1 MRNLKRALSLGLTA
15 AMISGLMVM
24 GTSTASYAD
33 VADTDNVEAIEV
45 LEAVGIMIGDENGNF
60 NPDQNV
66 TRNEMAVVM
75 ANLME
80 YNVASYKDTS
90 PFTDVPSWAEPYVA
104 ACYTNGIT
112 SGYSDTIYGGSDNVT
127 TAQAALMLMK
137 ALGYFQYASDF
148 GSDWQLATTR
158 QGNAIDLFIGV
169 DSGVEQAMTRND
181 VAQLVLNTLE
191 AGTVQA
197 NTSGSITIGGVTINT
212 DVQYDYITSNQSYAS
227 AINDSRTTNNDGD
240 LVSGYIVELGE
251 QLYMGDLQLEDGTL
265 DDFGRPSRTWSYEGN
280 DIGTYAKRA
289 LLQQTY
295 TVEVEGGE
303 VYNDIGATAS
313 DYELSYWVDGVSLT
327 DAQIDDEAD
336 KLERRNE
343 DAMNSTG
350 TGVLTEVYVDT
361 NEEMTYFV
369 VINTYLAEVATDYR
383 TNTEDILINVYDG
396 TNAGNP
402 PTTAST
408 TYTVE
413 VEDIPEIED
422 LAEEDMILVRIA
434 DDEIV
439 SIDAPEVV
447 SDVEITEYDSDRV
460 NANPYTNY
468 QLVSLTAD
476 GTDYDANE
484 KTFWEAEFI
493 YDHETEDL
501 DSATYNLYLDFYG
514 NVIGV
519 EQVDADDNYVFI
531 VGYDRN
537 TSHLAQAVDDALA
550 IFPDGRMEP
559 IDVRDDELEADDNP
573 GWLIAD
579 GTGNSN
585 VNRWYTYTMDGDVY
599 VLESYVDRQI
609 IASEDSMNTDVLD
622 RDHSTIQDMNPN
634 RTGAG
639 NNNVAVG
646 NSETVFI
653 TVDAGDEVEAVDGS
667 IVDVNGVVT
676 GIQEANVELEYYNDL
691 ELYNNERDEMVF
703 AVYDSRGYIE
713 YAVVVGTSASSND
726 YVYLTSGTENHGYDG
741 SNYYWNYTGI
751 TKDGEI
757 TFRSYTSEDQNDN
770 QLAAGN
776 LYKMDFNENG
786 EVTRNGAEFVADLT
800 TAQLNTEGYR
810 DAGYALTRINTV
822 QTLYANGL
830 TFQYDIANNNNFI
843 HLDPECTFFVNDS
856 RKDDNDYVEYGT
868 VSAALN
874 ALGSD
879 HNFRGTVAALVN
891 SNGFAE
897 VLILDDEY
905 TGNDG
910 GTGIGSGATDYYT
923 YDATVF
929 SNGVARVIVNANRP
943 DWLTTAVDLAYTYD
957 ILVNGVVYDT
967 VVANSDAAGQIQDG
981 RDTATTTWSNTWMY
995 PLDSGDVVTVDNFRW
1010 TNLDDQTYVV
1020 KYIDQNDR
1028 ELTVG
1033 SNADLDSW
1041 SDTTLASGSNILRFS
1056 LNESKY
1062 NVVAAAS
1069 YTGQAD
1075 YKVINAYAAGPA
1087 AVSGQTGEGTGTA
1100 TTVALTAGT
1109 FDANGTYDLE
1119 DYVYVQ
1125 IEVSDLTELDPTYSV
1140 IEGSAMTTAEKA
1152 AIGSPGSP
1160 TAMSAL
1166 GIAGATTDTLA
1177 INVDQVATLYQYDV
1191 VTFTAT
1197 IVDGT
1202 DNVAYNVVVE
1212 TDQGDVTLNSSG
1224 VGYLTMP
1231 AGDVTI
1237 TGIRV
1242 SVATPRLAVSSA
1254 SVSGNELT
1262 IRFNTVVACRGGSQQ
1277 FSAADFNDT
1286 LDAASRHG
1294 DIVDVQ
1300 HASESNVV
1308 KVIVDSA
1315 FVAGNKIVLDDGS
1328 ATNAVD
1334 ITDELASV
1342 TFEVMTNSNGGL
1354 YVDF

>member
-24 GTSTASYAD
+24 GSSAASYAD
-33 VADTDNVEAIEV
+33 VTSENNVEAIEV
-45 LEAVGIMIGDENGNF
+45 LESVGIMIGDESGNF

-66 TRNEMAVVM
+66 TRNEMAVIM

-80 YNVASYKDTS
+80 YNVATYKDTS

-112 SGYSDTIYGGSDNVT
+112 SGYSDTIYGGSDTVT

-227 AINDSRTTNNDGD
+227 AIDDSRTTNNDGD

-343 DAMNSTG
+343 AAMNSTG

-439 SIDAPEVV
+439 SIDAPKVV
-447 SDVEITEYDSDRV
+447 SDAEITEYDSDRV

-484 KTFWEAEFI
+484 KTFWDAEFI

-573 GWLIAD
+573 GRLIAD
-579 GTGNSN
+579 NGEGNSN

-622 RDHSTIQDMNPN
+622 RDHSTVQDMN
-634 RTGAG
+634 
-639 NNNVAVG
+639 NNAVAVG

-800 TAQLNTEGYR
+800 AAQLNTEGYR

-879 HNFRGTVAALVN
+879 HRFTGTVAALIN
-891 SNGFAE
+891 GNGFAE
-897 VLILDDEY
+897 VLILND
-905 TGNDG
+905 TFKGNDDG
-910 GTGIGSGATDYYT
+910 STVSGGSDGSITVSSPYIWESGYAQATLTVTRPEYINNDEILAYDYTVYVNGEPYYTDSDTIAAGSGSDVINWNNGTGTWS
-923 YDATVF
+923 
-929 SNGVARVIVNANRP
+929 
-943 DWLTTAVDLAYTYD
+943 WLTRPIAQGSR
-957 ILVNGVVYDT
+957 I
-967 VVANSDAAGQIQDG
+967 
-981 RDTATTTWSNTWMY
+981 TATMSFDET
-995 PLDSGDVVTVDNFRW
+995 G
-1010 TNLDDQTYVV
+1010 TNALDDQHYILKVVDENGHEIKDQLSSPLTANYWVAADTNTNRNIQFNTGWYTSGNFVVTGVENGTLVSGGTSTAVGSPMPITLRADGTGYVIVTIDTTDLVEDTTVGFDFSNIEKSLSTYVSGLTTDGAYTLDFSAVSGDNNITAGTRKTIQV
-1020 KYIDQNDR
+1020 K
-1028 ELTVG
+1028 LTTSPTFADNFNYYVSLKG
-1033 SNADLDSW
+1033 VTTAPVLLNGNTDVTLGTYVINSNTAFAQ
-1041 SDTTLASGSNILRFS
+1041 SDVTVTAVPKLA
-1056 LNESKY
+1056 
-1062 NVVAAAS
+1062 VVAAEWDNNS
-1069 YTGQAD
+1069 ITVHFNRPVNPNTGTSF
-1075 YKVINAYAAGPA
+1075 AAGTDYNFK
-1087 AVSGQTGEGTGTA
+1087 VSGSVSNTGVTVTGVGTNTITFNFIDRNPAVGNTLDIGTGPHD
-1100 TTVALTAGT
+1100 AGT
-1109 FDANGTYDLE
+1109 GLSGNNLG
-1119 DYVYVQ
+1119 
-1125 IEVSDLTELDPTYSV
+1125 
-1140 IEGSAMTTAEKA
+1140 GS
-1152 AIGSPGSP
+1152 G
-1160 TAMSAL
+1160 
-1166 GIAGATTDTLA
+1166 
-1177 INVDQVATLYQYDV
+1177 
-1191 VTFTAT
+1191 
-1197 IVDGT
+1197 
-1202 DNVAYNVVVE
+1202 
-1212 TDQGDVTLNSSG
+1212 VTLTLEAN
-1224 VGYLTMP
+1224 
-1231 AGDVTI
+1231 D
-1237 TGIRV
+1237 RV
-1242 SVATPRLAVSSA
+1242 SLSS
-1254 SVSGNELT
+1254 T
-1262 IRFNTVVACRGGSQQ
+1262 ILPQ
-1277 FSAADFNDT
+1277 
-1286 LDAASRHG
+1286 
-1294 DIVDVQ
+1294 
-1300 HASESNVV
+1300 
-1308 KVIVDSA
+1308 
-1315 FVAGNKIVLDDGS
+1315 
-1328 ATNAVD
+1328 
-1334 ITDELASV
+1334 
-1342 TFEVMTNSNGGL
+1342 
-1354 YVDF
+1354 Y

>member
-24 GTSTASYAD
+24 GSSAASYAD
-33 VADTDNVEAIEV
+33 VTSENNVEAIEV
-45 LEAVGIMIGDENGNF
+45 LESVGIMIGDESGNF

-66 TRNEMAVVM
+66 TRNEMAVIM

-80 YNVASYKDTS
+80 YNVATYKDTS

-112 SGYSDTIYGGSDNVT
+112 SGYSDTIYGGSDTVT

-158 QGNAIDLFIGV
+158 QGNAIDLFNGV
-169 DSGVEQAMTRND
+169 DSGVTQAMTRND

-227 AINDSRTTNNDGD
+227 AIDDSRTTNNDGD

-343 DAMNSTG
+343 AAMNSTG

-447 SDVEITEYDSDRV
+447 SDAEITEYDSDRV

-550 IFPDGRMEP
+550 IFPDGRMDP

-573 GWLIAD
+573 GRLIAD
-579 GTGNSN
+579 NGEGNSN

-622 RDHSTIQDMNPN
+622 RDHSTVQDMN
-634 RTGAG
+634 
-639 NNNVAVG
+639 NNAVAVG

-757 TFRSYTSEDQNDN
+757 TFRSYESEDQNGR
-770 QLAAGN
+770 QLAEGN
-776 LYKMDFNENG
+776 LYKMDFNEDG
-786 EVTRNGAEFVADLT
+786 EVVRNGAEIVAEL
-800 TAQLNTEGYR
+800 ANANLNTEGYR
-810 DAGYALTRINTV
+810 DAGYALKEITNL
-822 QTLYANGL
+822 QELYADGL
-830 TFQYDIANNNNFI
+830 TFQYDIRNNNNFI
-843 HLDPECTFFVNDS
+843 HLDPECTFYVQASND
-856 RKDDNDYVEYGT
+856 DEYVQYNT

-1010 TNLDDQTYVV
+1010 TNLGAQTYVV

-1041 SDTTLASGSNILRFS
+1041 SDTTLASGGDTLVFS
-1056 LNESKY
+1056 LNENKY
-1062 NVVAAAS
+1062 NVVAAAP

-1075 YKVINAYAAGPA
+1075 YEVINAYAAGPA
-1087 AVSGQTGEGTGTA
+1087 AVSGQTGAGTGTA

-1109 FDANGTYDLE
+1109 FDANGTYALE

-1125 IEVSDLTELDPTYSV
+1125 IEVSDLTELAPTYSV
-1140 IEGSAMTTAEKA
+1140 IEGSAMTTAEKN
-1152 AIGSPGSP
+1152 AIGSPSGSA

-1177 INVDQVATLYQYDV
+1177 INVNQVAALDQYDV
-1191 VTFTAT
+1191 VTFTAA

-1242 SVATPRLAVSSA
+1242 SVATPLLAVSSA

-1262 IRFNTVVACRGGSQQ
+1262 IRFNTVVECRGGSQL
-1277 FSAADFNDT
+1277 FSAADFNNTADP
-1286 LDAASRHG
+1286 DSRDD

-1300 HASESNVV
+1300 HTAGSNVV
-1308 KVIVDSA
+1308 KVIVNSA
-1315 FVAGNKIVLDDGS
+1315 FAAGDKIVLDDDS
-1328 ATNAVD
+1328 ATNAAD
-1334 ITDELASV
+1334 STDKLASV

>member
-24 GTSTASYAD
+24 GSSAASYAD
-33 VADTDNVEAIEV
+33 VTSENNQEAIEV
-45 LEAVGIMIGDENGNF
+45 LQAVGIMVGDENGDF

-66 TRNEMAVVM
+66 TRNEMAVIM
-75 ANLME
+75 SNLME
-80 YNVASYKDTS
+80 YNVASYRDTS

-104 ACYTNGIT
+104 ACWTNGIT
-112 SGYSDTIYGGSDNVT
+112 AGYSDTIYGGSDTVT

-227 AINDSRTTNNDGD
+227 AIDDSRTTNNDGD

-653 TVDAGDEVEAVDGS
+653 TVDAGDEVEAVEGS

-691 ELYNNERDEMVF
+691 ALYNNERDEMVF

-713 YAVVVGTSASSND
+713 YAVVVGTSASSDD
-726 YVYLTSGTENHGYDG
+726 YVYLTSGTENHGISNG
-741 SNYYWNYTGI
+741 NYYWTYTGI

-786 EVTRNGAEFVADLT
+786 EVTRNGAELVADLT

-879 HNFRGTVAALVN
+879 HRFTGTVAALIN
-891 SNGFAE
+891 GNGFAE
-897 VLILDDEY
+897 VLILNDTFKGNDDGSTVSGGSDGSITVSSPYIWESGYAQATLTVTRPEY
-905 TGNDG
+905 INNDEILAYDYTVYVNGEPYYTDSDTIAAGSGSDVINWNNGTGTWSWLTRPIAQGSRITATMSFDETGTNALDDQHYILKVVDENGHEIKDQLARPSTTPTNYWYATMAAGGDDRTFEFKSGLYTSGTFQVTKVQNGTADMTDTANLGTDNSVNLPDLRADGKGYVIVTIDTSNLVEDTSVSIDFTAINGDLGDYNVTGADNGITLTFNTDDSVTTVAPGTRKTIEVALGSAPTANYAYLVELAGVGSAVLTSTSNVALGTIPVNDDINYVPANVTVTPIADLDVIAAEWDNTELTVYFNRPVTSTNGVNYLPWSGTGDYNFHVAGSDGTTVESVSAVGKYSVTFTFKDGLLKAGDCMDLSGTIKDAGTDLAGNRLNGGHTVVLTLTADGCVSIDG
-910 GTGIGSGATDYYT
+910 GTTDL
-923 YDATVF
+923 
-929 SNGVARVIVNANRP
+929 P
-943 DWLTTAVDLAYTYD
+943 EH
-957 ILVNGVVYDT
+957 
-967 VVANSDAAGQIQDG
+967 
-981 RDTATTTWSNTWMY
+981 
-995 PLDSGDVVTVDNFRW
+995 P
-1010 TNLDDQTYVV
+1010 
-1020 KYIDQNDR
+1020 
-1028 ELTVG
+1028 
-1033 SNADLDSW
+1033 
-1041 SDTTLASGSNILRFS
+1041 
-1056 LNESKY
+1056 
-1062 NVVAAAS
+1062 
-1069 YTGQAD
+1069 
-1075 YKVINAYAAGPA
+1075 
-1087 AVSGQTGEGTGTA
+1087 
-1100 TTVALTAGT
+1100 
-1109 FDANGTYDLE
+1109 
-1119 DYVYVQ
+1119 
-1125 IEVSDLTELDPTYSV
+1125 
-1140 IEGSAMTTAEKA
+1140 
-1152 AIGSPGSP
+1152 
-1160 TAMSAL
+1160 
-1166 GIAGATTDTLA
+1166 
-1177 INVDQVATLYQYDV
+1177 
-1191 VTFTAT
+1191 
-1197 IVDGT
+1197 
-1202 DNVAYNVVVE
+1202 
-1212 TDQGDVTLNSSG
+1212 
-1224 VGYLTMP
+1224 
-1231 AGDVTI
+1231 
-1237 TGIRV
+1237 
-1242 SVATPRLAVSSA
+1242 
-1254 SVSGNELT
+1254 
-1262 IRFNTVVACRGGSQQ
+1262 
-1277 FSAADFNDT
+1277 
-1286 LDAASRHG
+1286 
-1294 DIVDVQ
+1294 
-1300 HASESNVV
+1300 
-1308 KVIVDSA
+1308 
-1315 FVAGNKIVLDDGS
+1315 
-1328 ATNAVD
+1328 
-1334 ITDELASV
+1334 
-1342 TFEVMTNSNGGL
+1342 
-1354 YVDF
+1354 